1 MEKVF
6 IGYHG
11 TTRENGK
18 NIIAMKYFH
27 YSVGEKEWLGTGV
40 YFFED
45 DIIQAKNFCVKA
57 RKYDE
62 WMIIK
67 SEIKATKV
75 IDLINSEHLAEFR
88 TIANKIRN
96 RYKKQ
101 SDGRPRELLNSVVL
115 NIMYRANPY
124 EIVRACFVVPKA
136 NRIYGT
142 NISPMQIQLCVRDRC
157 CIKSYEEVS

>member
-1 MEKVF
+1 MEKIF

-11 TTRENGK
+11 TTRTYGEN
-18 NIIAMKYFH
+18 IMATKYFR
-27 YSVGEKEWLGTGV
+27 YSVGEEEWLGTGV

-45 DIIQAKNFCVKA
+45 DIIQARDFCVKA
-57 RKYDE
+57 RQYKA

-88 TIANKIRN
+88 TIANKIRD

-101 SDGRPRELLNSVVL
+101 SDGRPRELLNSVIL
-115 NIMYRANPY
+115 NIMYRVNPY
-124 EIVRACFVVPKA
+124 ELVRACFVIPRA
-136 NRIYGT
+136 REIYRT
-142 NISPMQIQLCVRDRC
+142 NITPMQIQLCVRNRC
-157 CIKSYEEVS
+157 CIKSYEEVC